1 MYNKNYVERIIIA
14 APIEIANER
23 YYMGVMLQ
31 RDNQSK
37 RLYLHDVIAE
47 KETALSTDD
56 DLNTTGSP
64 KDNNNLFLTNILQN
78 VLSVNSNNMHENEK
92 YSFNVSGGNGYDG
105 YSMSN
110 NARNAYDDGEKPMSK
125 WRKADIIDAIRTIDP
140 EKAGL
145 LSKVNVKTLKDVVL
159 TKTSWH
165 HTSEYYNKT
174 DFYSVDEDKVANLT
188 KKQIKDLVAE
198 KNEKPLNNTFR
209 GDIT

>member
-1 MYNKNYVERIIIA
+1 MYNKNYVERIVIA

-31 RDNQSK
+31 RDNQSQ

-92 YSFNVSGGNGYDG
+92 YSFNVIGGN
-105 YSMSN
+105 
-110 NARNAYDDGEKPMSK
+110 
-125 WRKADIIDAIRTIDP
+125 
-140 EKAGL
+140 
-145 LSKVNVKTLKDVVL
+145 
-159 TKTSWH
+159 
-165 HTSEYYNKT
+165 
-174 DFYSVDEDKVANLT
+174 
-188 KKQIKDLVAE
+188 
-198 KNEKPLNNTFR
+198 
-209 GDIT
+209 